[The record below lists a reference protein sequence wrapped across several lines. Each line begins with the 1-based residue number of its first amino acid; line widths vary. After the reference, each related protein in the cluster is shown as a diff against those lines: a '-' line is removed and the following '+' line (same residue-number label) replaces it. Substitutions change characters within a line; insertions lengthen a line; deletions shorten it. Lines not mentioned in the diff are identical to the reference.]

1 MEPSSVD
8 SPTET
13 LVCENCQAVTLVTQ
27 KFCSQC
33 SFPIGGT
40 KNEQIAFRSNIAV
53 RTRLLKESER
63 HVNICK
69 KLLYLLAGIN
79 IVLGLLAG
87 FGADNFPSM
96 ISSICVALLFLI
108 LTAWADRNPFG
119 AILTAFIVYLTLN
132 VVNTIDNPT
141 LLFRGIPSKI
151 ICVIAFVGG
160 IRSAR
165 QVTVQRAAL
174 EKLKAPGIGNH

>member
-1 MEPSSVD
+1 METSSVD
-8 SPTET
+8 SSAET
-13 LVCENCQAVTLVTQ
+13 LACENCQAVNSATQ

-40 KNEQIAFRSNIAV
+40 KNEQIAFRSNIAI
-53 RTRLLKESER
+53 RTRMLKESER
-63 HVNICK
+63 HVSICK
-69 KLLYLLAGIN
+69 KLLYFLAGIN
-79 IVLGLLAG
+79 LLLGLYFG
-87 FGADNFPSM
+87 FGADDFPSM

-132 VVNTIDNPT
+132 VVNTIDNPA
-141 LLFRGIPSKI
+141 LLTRGIPSKI
-151 ICVIAFVGG
+151 ICTVLFVGG

-165 QVTVQRAAL
+165 QVTLQREAL
-174 EKLKAPGIGNH
+174 EKLKAPNIGNR

>member
-1 MEPSSVD
+1 M
-8 SPTET
+8 
-13 LVCENCQAVTLVTQ
+13 
-27 KFCSQC
+27 
-33 SFPIGGT
+33 
-40 KNEQIAFRSNIAV
+40 
-53 RTRLLKESER
+53 
-63 HVNICK
+63 
-69 KLLYLLAGIN
+69 LYLLAGIN